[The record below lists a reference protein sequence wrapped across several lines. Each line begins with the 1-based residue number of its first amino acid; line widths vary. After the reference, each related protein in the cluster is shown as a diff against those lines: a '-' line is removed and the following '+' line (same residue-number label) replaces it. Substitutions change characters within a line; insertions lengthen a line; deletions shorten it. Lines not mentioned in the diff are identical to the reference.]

1 MLNQESQTMHS
12 SMLTRSVGNTIT
24 VEHDST
30 PEREETLRR
39 ADEAL
44 ERANKWV
51 EWMESLEPQG
61 CRV

>member
-12 SMLTRSVGNTIT
+12 SMLTSSVGNMIA
-24 VEHDST
+24 VEADNT

-44 ERANKWV
+44 RRANQWV
-51 EWMESLEPQG
+51 EWMETLNCP
-61 CRV
+61 V

>member
-12 SMLTRSVGNTIT
+12 SMLTRSVGNMVAI
-24 VEHDST
+24 ESDNT

-44 ERANKWV
+44 RRANKWV
-51 EWMESLEPQG
+51 EWMETQNCP
-61 CRV
+61 V

>member
-1 MLNQESQTMHS
+1 MLNQGSQTMHS
-12 SMLTRSVGNTIT
+12 SMLTRSGGNTIT
-24 VEHDST
+24 IEHDST

-44 ERANKWV
+44 RRANKWV
-51 EWMESLEPQG
+51 EWMETLEPQG